1 MRRLIF
7 FMLGARVIQVGELV
21 EGELAVALDGAKQV
35 RFVASIGGQLGK
47 LLHVLKTRGPGVA
60 VAQAASS
67 GELLYTGVKQ
77 AREESVLESLM
88 KVANLPKLI
97 FDPAGFDF
105 LLEAAER
112 CRGRVIF
119 LERLECS
126 FSRQHSTLDR

>member
-21 EGELAVALDGAKQV
+21 EGELAVALGGAKQV
-35 RFVASIGGQLGK
+35 RFIASVGGQLGK
-47 LLHVLKTRGPGVA
+47 LLHVLIACGAGVA
-60 VAQAASS
+60 VVQAAAS
-67 GELLYTGVKQ
+67 GELLYTGVEQ
-77 AREESVLESLM
+77 AGEESMFESLM

-119 LERLECS
+119 LERLEGS